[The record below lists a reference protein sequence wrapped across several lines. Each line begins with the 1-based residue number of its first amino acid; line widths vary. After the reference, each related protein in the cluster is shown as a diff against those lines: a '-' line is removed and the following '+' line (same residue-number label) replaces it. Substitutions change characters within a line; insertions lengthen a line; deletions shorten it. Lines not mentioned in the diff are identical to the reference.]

1 MKKILIF
8 REKGAPIELFDND
21 DTQIN
26 EYTRKL
32 TSSLKSTN
40 VIILETSENHLIL
53 RPHKVDAIKVFEIDN
68 NDVFLDEDEKIT
80 QLMDEDE
87 QHIDIITDG
96 E

>member
-21 DTQIN
+21 DTQLN

-32 TSSLKSTN
+32 TSSLRSTN
-40 VIILETSENHLIL
+40 VVILETSENTLIL
-53 RPHKVDAIKVFEIDN
+53 RPHKVDAIEVVEN
-68 NDVFLDEDEKIT
+68 VDEDVIEKV
-80 QLMDEDE
+80 MEVK